1 MECFYQN
8 GGGYQGEKNIWNAVL
23 KYEIEIRMTQYPIP
37 LAMEKIVDVAKSYGV
52 PVTFDPPELKKEGR
66 LWVFSEIG
74 ALGYSCL
81 LYTSIYMQHL

>member
-1 MECFYQN
+1 M
-8 GGGYQGEKNIWNAVL
+8 L

-74 ALGYSCL
+74 ALGYRGVKHSVKHPFDL
-81 LYTSIYMQHL
+81 NG